1 MADLFESI
9 LWTEGQINP
18 SGLASEIYFCP
29 KVNIVQGG
37 YPRPTQVPATASENV
52 SLEGDFTMAA
62 GKYFLRL
69 YSTQGKGKVNW
80 ETLGEKDCKMF
91 KNKGTFKY
99 PDISDAGKSLSK
111 QLINANCIVV
121 VKLPHETE
129 VRYVMLGD
137 ADYDTTVTITGDS
150 GDEPGSAKGITIEIE
165 APCTTPLPNYKGALV
180 LETGTLDCSTGIFT
194 ETGN

>member
-9 LWTEGQINP
+9 VWTEGQINP

-29 KVNIVQGG
+29 KANIETGG
-37 YPRPTQVPATASENV
+37 YPRPAAAPASASENV
-52 SLEGDFTMAA
+52 SLEGDFVMAS
-62 GKYFLRL
+62 GKTFLRL
-69 YSTQGKGKVNW
+69 YSTQGKGKVSW

-99 PDISDAGKSLSK
+99 PDISDAGKSLAK
-111 QLINANCIVV
+111 QLINANCIIV

-129 VRYVMLGD
+129 KRYVMLGD

-165 APCTTPLPNYKGALV
+165 APCTTPLPNYKGS
-180 LETGTLDCSTGIFT
+180 LELPDGTLDCSTGIFT
-194 ETGN
+194 PAA